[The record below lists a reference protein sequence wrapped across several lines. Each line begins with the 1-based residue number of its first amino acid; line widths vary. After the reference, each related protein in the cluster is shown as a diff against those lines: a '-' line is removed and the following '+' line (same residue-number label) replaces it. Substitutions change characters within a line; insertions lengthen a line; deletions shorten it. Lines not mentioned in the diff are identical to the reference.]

1 MKKDKLKK
9 LIKKVIKEQER
20 RKRPPKGETPPTAG
34 APQGAAVG
42 GQKGFGDKV
51 LFGNPGTKL
60 IPPKGGF
67 GPQPWQ
73 AWSWGTQATWEVVE
87 IITQPLSAQTGPV
100 NFKEEGSC

>member
-20 RKRPPKGETPPTAG
+20 RKGPPKGETPPTAG
-34 APQGAAVG
+34 VPKSAAVG
-42 GQKGFGDKV
+42 GQDKV